1 LHAIFVRRYDTLV
14 AGMLAFSVIIILI
27 SAIISKRRDKMDRAE
42 IATYIVIIAWGL
54 LLWGLF
60 LAKYAR

>member
-1 LHAIFVRRYDTLV
+1 VV
-14 AGMLAFSVIIILI
+14 AGMLAFSVIILLI
-27 SAIISKRRDKMDRAE
+27 SAVLSKRRDKMDRAE
-42 IATYIVIIAWGL
+42 TATYIVLIGWGS

>member
-1 LHAIFVRRYDTLV
+1 MV

-27 SAIISKRRDKMDRAE
+27 SAVISKRRDKMERSE
-42 IATYIVIIAWGL
+42 IATYIVLIAWGS

-60 LAKYAR
+60 LTKFAR

>member
-1 LHAIFVRRYDTLV
+1 MLLWERRPDTLV

-27 SAIISKRRDKMDRAE
+27 SAVISKRRDKMDGAE
-42 IATYIVIIAWGL
+42 IATYIVLIGWGS

-60 LAKYAR
+60 LAKYVR

>member
-1 LHAIFVRRYDTLV
+1 LV

-27 SAIISKRRDKMDRAE
+27 SAVLSKRRDRMDRSE
-42 IATYIVIIAWGL
+42 TATYRVLIGWGS

>member
-1 LHAIFVRRYDTLV
+1 LI

-42 IATYIVIIAWGL
+42 IATYIVIIAWGS

>member
-1 LHAIFVRRYDTLV
+1 LFGRYDPLV

-27 SAIISKRRDKMDRAE
+27 SAVLSKRRDRMDRSE
-42 IATYIVIIAWGL
+42 TATYRVLIGWGS